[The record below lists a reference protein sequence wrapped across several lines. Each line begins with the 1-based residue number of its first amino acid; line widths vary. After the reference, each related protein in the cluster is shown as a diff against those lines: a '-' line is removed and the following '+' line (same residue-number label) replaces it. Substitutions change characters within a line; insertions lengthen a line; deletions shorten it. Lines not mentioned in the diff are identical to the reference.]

1 MSARKKKTTRKKT
14 SARARTRKT
23 IDAGLRDLEKRL
35 PANLRGPVRDLRAN
49 LKALQK
55 QVDKAR
61 ADREERWRRL
71 EAQIR
76 RDAASAL
83 RRLEKAV
90 AGSTKKVA
98 PKKKKKA
105 ARKKTARKK
114 TATKKTARR
123 KTTRKPARKKAGRKK
138 TTRR

>member
-55 QVDKAR
+55 QVDKTR

-98 PKKKKKA
+98 PKKKKA

>member
-1 MSARKKKTTRKKT
+1 MSARKKKSTRKST
-14 SARARTRKT
+14 PSRTRSRARRT

-35 PANLRGPVRDLRAN
+35 PANLRGPIRDLRAN
-49 LKALQK
+49 LAALQR

-61 ADREERWRRL
+61 KDREERWRRL

-76 RDAASAL
+76 SDTARLL

-90 AGSTKKVA
+90 ASGGRKKTSR
-98 PKKKKKA
+98 KKA
-105 ARKKTARKK
+105 SGKKAGRKTARKK
-114 TATKKTARR
+114 TT
-123 KTTRKPARKKAGRKK
+123 RKK